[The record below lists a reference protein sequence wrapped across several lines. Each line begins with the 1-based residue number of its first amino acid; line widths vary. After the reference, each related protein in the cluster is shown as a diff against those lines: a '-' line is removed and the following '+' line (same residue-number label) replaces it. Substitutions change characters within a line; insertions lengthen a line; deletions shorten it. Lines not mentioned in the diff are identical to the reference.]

1 MTVLNPLRFSK
12 KLRTKSDE
20 KSKFEMEEVKYHY
33 YLAEFP
39 MNPTYSEIQ
48 NANSLRGSEVKKTPL
63 VYSPTFSDLT
73 GSEIY
78 LKAEF
83 QQKTGSFK
91 MRGAYYKIKLLSSD
105 EKKHGVVAASAG
117 NHAQGVAFASS
128 LEKIPCTIVMPKNA
142 SPSKVSAT
150 KGYGANVIL
159 DGINYDESSTKAK
172 EIAQKTGAM
181 MIHAFDDPQIIAAQG
196 VIGLE
201 ILEDLPDVDEIYVPI
216 GGGGLAAGVLIA
228 IKEKHPNIKVIGVQS
243 KSFPSMYESLK
254 NGSLTSS
261 GGARTIADGI
271 SVKIPGQITFSII
284 KELIDEIVL
293 VDDSEIIKAMFL
305 LMERMKFVVE
315 PAGVV
320 GLAYLISAKPSPGK
334 KVVVILTG
342 GNVDM
347 YLLGQ
352 IVDKGLAT
360 MGRLLKLSILLPDR
374 PGAFKEI
381 VDEISAAN
389 ANIVEVVHDRLSSN
403 INAGSAGVTLSLET
417 QGKEQADKLIEA
429 LRKKNVQ
436 FSLMT

>member
-1 MTVLNPLRFSK
+1 
-12 KLRTKSDE
+12 
-20 KSKFEMEEVKYHY
+20 MEEVKYIY
-33 YLAEFP
+33 KLEKFL
-39 MNPTYSEIQ
+39 MNPTYDEIQ
-48 NANSLRGSEVKKTPL
+48 SAHSLRGNEVRKTSL
-63 VYSPTFSDLT
+63 VYSPTFSTLT
-73 GSEIY
+73 GSQIY
-78 LKAEF
+78 LKTEF

-91 MRGAYYKIKLLSSD
+91 IRGAYYKIKLLSAD
-105 EKKHGVVAASAG
+105 EKKRGVVAASAG

-150 KGYGANVIL
+150 RGYGANVIL
-159 DGINYDESSTKAK
+159 EGINYDESSAKAK
-172 EIAQKTGAM
+172 DIAQKTGAT

-201 ILEDLPDVDEIYVPI
+201 ILEDLPDVDEVYVPI

-228 IKEKHPNIKVIGVQS
+228 IKKKNPKIRVIGVQS
-243 KSFPSMYESLK
+243 RSFPSMYDSFK
-254 NGSLTSS
+254 GGSLTSS
-261 GGARTIADGI
+261 GGTRTIADGI
-271 SVKIPGQITFSII
+271 SVKTPGQITFTVI
-284 KELIDEIVL
+284 KELIDDIVL
-293 VDDSEIIKAMFL
+293 VEDSEIIKAMFL

-320 GLAYLISAKPSPGK
+320 GLAYLISVKPSPGK
-334 KVVVILTG
+334 KVVAILTG

-352 IVDKGLAT
+352 IVDKGLAA

-403 INAGSAGVTLSLET
+403 ISAGSAGVTLSLET
-417 QGKEQADKLIEA
+417 QGKEQTAKLIEIFQN
-429 LRKKNVQ
+429 KNIQ
-436 FSLMT
+436 FKLLT